1 MSERERTFGRETSG
15 WLGKTLTHL
24 NEELY
29 NATSGIF
36 IFDFY
41 ACIHEHGVERER
53 EGIVYVC
60 VGGRSLCIASS
71 SFTRHMKFY

>member
-53 EGIVYVC
+53 ERGLSMYAWAVEVYVSPRRLLQ
-60 VGGRSLCIASS
+60 G
-71 SFTRHMKFY
+71 T